1 MHPRLKSKIYCLLA
15 AAGLLLPATL
25 LAQKGA
31 DMAAGV
37 KAHAGVKADGKLT
50 EWGTLPAYNK
60 STGLHYT
67 LANDANN
74 LYLAINATDQT
85 TINKI
90 LGGGITLVINK
101 EGKKKDKDAVEIIYP
116 MGGRG
121 GMRGM
126 RMGGRGGRQ
135 GETAVDTAAL
145 VTSRKQA
152 VTGMKELSVLG
163 IKDVTDTLV
172 SIYNTYGIKTGIYI
186 DPHGDF
192 NYELA
197 IPLKLLD
204 LDPAKNT
211 ELAYNIKV
219 NGISFGGGNR
229 EGGRGQGGGR
239 ANGGGQGGGFGG
251 NIMISEPMGGPMMDL
266 MTTTDFWGKYKLAKP

>member
-1 MHPRLKSKIYCLLA
+1 MLPLKNLKAHWLLA
-15 AAGLLLPATL
+15 AMSLLLPATL
-25 LAQKGA
+25 KAQKNT
-31 DMAAGV
+31 DISAGV
-37 KAHAGVKADGKLT
+37 KAPAGVRADGKLT

-60 STGLHYT
+60 STSLHYT

-74 LYLAINATDQT
+74 LYLAINASDQT

-101 EGKKKDKDAVEIIYP
+101 EGKKKEKDGVEIMYP
-116 MGGRG
+116 MGGHGG

-135 GETAVDTAAL
+135 GDNTVDTAAL
-145 VTSRKQA
+145 VATRKQSVA
-152 VTGMKELSVLG
+152 GMKELSVIG
-163 IKDVTDTLV
+163 VKDITDTLV
-172 SIYNTYGIKTGIYI
+172 SIYNTYGIKTGINI
-186 DPHGDF
+186 DAHGDF

-197 IPLKLLD
+197 VPLKLLD

-219 NGISFGGGNR
+219 NGITMGGNR
-229 EGGRGQGGGR
+229 DGGRREGGGR
-239 ANGGGQGGGFGG
+239 ANGGGGGM
-251 NIMISEPMGGPMMDL
+251 IMISEPTMSGPMMDL
-266 MTTTDFWGKYKLAKP
+266 MTSTDFWGKYKLAKP

>member
-1 MHPRLKSKIYCLLA
+1 MLPHITLKIHWLVAALA
-15 AAGLLLPATL
+15 LLPATL
-25 LAQKGA
+25 LAQKNS
-31 DMAAGV
+31 DISAGV
-37 KAHAGVKADGKLT
+37 KAPAGVRADGKLT

-60 STGLHYT
+60 STNLHYT

-74 LYLAINATDQT
+74 LYLAINTTDQT

-101 EGKKKDKDAVEIIYP
+101 EGKKKDKDAVEIEYP

-135 GETAVDTAAL
+135 GDNTVDTAAL
-145 VTSRKQA
+145 VATRKQA
-152 VTGMKELSVLG
+152 VAGMKELSVIG
-163 IKDVTDTLV
+163 IKEVTDTLV
-172 SIYNTYGIKTGIYI
+172 SIYNTYGIKTGIHI
-186 DPHGDF
+186 DAHGDF

-197 IPLKLLD
+197 IPLKLLELD
-204 LDPAKNT
+204 LAKST

-219 NGISFGGGNR
+219 NGITMGGGNR
-229 EGGRGQGGGR
+229 EGGRREGGGR
-239 ANGGGQGGGFGG
+239 ANGGGQGGGGG
-251 NIMISEPMGGPMMDL
+251 MITISEPTMGGAMMDL
-266 MTTTDFWGKYKLAKP
+266 MTPTDFWGKYKLAKP

>member
-1 MHPRLKSKIYCLLA
+1 MLPHIKSKIYCLLVVS
-15 AAGLLLPATL
+15 GLLLPMMVM
-25 LAQKGA
+25 AQKST
-31 DMAAGV
+31 DISTGV
-37 KAHAGVKADGKLT
+37 KVPATVKVDGKLT

-60 STGLHYT
+60 STSLHYT

-90 LGGGITLVINK
+90 LGGGIILLINK
-101 EGKKKDKDAVEIIYP
+101 DGKKREKDAVEIIYP

-135 GETAVDTAAL
+135 GDNTVDTAAL
-145 VTSRKQA
+145 VATRKQA
-152 VTGMKELSVLG
+152 VAGMKELSVTG
-163 IKDVTDTLV
+163 IKDITDTLV
-172 SIYNTYGIKTGIYI
+172 SIYNTYGIKTGINI
-186 DPHGDF
+186 DAHGNF

-197 IPLKLLD
+197 IPLKLLE

-219 NGISFGGGNR
+219 NGITMGGGNR

-239 ANGGGQGGGFGG
+239 ANGGGQVVGMV
-251 NIMISEPMGGPMMDL
+251 MISEPTGGGMMDM
-266 MTTTDFWGKYKLAKP
+266 MTPTDFWGKYKLAKP